1 MEKGSELISDTEKLL
16 QTFEYVL
23 ILENKCIELNKNY
36 NKIEKQLNSYKSD
49 NLEKDEIIA
58 SNVDEINSLKS
69 ELDSLSDDNL
79 EKDVII
85 ASNVDEINLLKN
97 ELDDSKSICAELTSG
112 LSDYEK
118 IKNELNEYKHNNLEK
133 DVIIASK
140 ADEINL
146 LRSELN
152 SYKNRCQKLND
163 IINNLNNN
171 ISNLE
176 NEIDCL
182 KNQSVNIKPK
192 NTLK

>member
-36 NKIEKQLNSYKSD
+36 NKIKKQLNSYKSD
-49 NLEKDEIIA
+49 NLEKDE
-58 SNVDEINSLKS
+58 
-69 ELDSLSDDNL
+69 
-79 EKDVII
+79 II